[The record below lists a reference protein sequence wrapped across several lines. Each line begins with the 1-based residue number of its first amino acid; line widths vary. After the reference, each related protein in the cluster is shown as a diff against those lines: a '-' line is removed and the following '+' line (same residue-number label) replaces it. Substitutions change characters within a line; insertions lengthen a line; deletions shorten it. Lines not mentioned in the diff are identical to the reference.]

1 MFHVYAAWN
10 ALPNIIKRKKGL
22 FFANYFA
29 AAYLSQIGDTAYS
42 ATKSTGSSF
51 AESLAIKLVIII

>member
-1 MFHVYAAWN
+1 M
-10 ALPNIIKRKKGL
+10 IKSKKGL